1 MEELSSAY
9 GWLSIV
15 PPLVVIVVSILLRS
29 SFEGLLI
36 GCVAGFILIDGWGF
50 FDGFI
55 SSLYTVMSSEDTIW
69 VIVIW
74 LGDGIDGAQWRSH
87 EIRRTYDAIHEI

>member
-50 FDGFI
+50 FEGGVG
-55 SSLYTVMSSEDTIW
+55 LEEEVQKELW
-69 VIVIW
+69 V
-74 LGDGIDGAQWRSH
+74 LS
-87 EIRRTYDAIHEI
+87 